1 MNIRIKNI
9 ASIIVGSAIM
19 GFGVNYFNI
28 ANHLAEGGITGIT
41 ILLKYIFNW
50 DPGVVNLILNIP
62 LLILGWKVLG
72 RISLLYTIIGT
83 LCLSLFLSLFSHFRL
98 PLHDSLLAS
107 LYAGVCVG
115 IGLGIIFRAG
125 GTTGGT
131 DIIARV
137 LNKYKGWSIG
147 RTLFLADALV
157 IAISLIYL
165 DLPSAMYTLVA
176 VFIGARVIDFA
187 QEGAYAAKA
196 VMIISQSNPDIAT
209 KIINEMERGA
219 TLLTGKGG
227 YTGESKEVL
236 YCVVGRTEIIR
247 LKALVHEVDP
257 FAFVIVNDVHEVLGE
272 GFTHDEHRRP
282 LKET

>member
-83 LCLSLFLSLFSHFRL
+83 LCLSLFLSLFTHFRL